1 MQFHSDTIEEKLL
14 EVDTKLLQ
22 VFVVNSDNVKTLID
36 DHKNLHLNVRDLE
49 GRSRKNILQ
58 FDGLLQA
65 QGKDWHGGE
74 T

>member
-22 VFVVNSDNVKTLID
+22 VFVVNGDNVKTLID
-36 DHKNLHLNVRDLE
+36 DHKNLHVNVRDLE